1 MDAESQLRRLRKNVE
16 EQSQQIERLTS
27 ELGQQSRL
35 VKLLDENLQQ
45 TSQQTF
51 ALEYRLSNL
60 EHERDTS
67 QRSTRMAFES
77 LGARVTE
84 LGIEVAELPT
94 AKEIKDTW
102 SQLERSLATLEQN
115 IRTDMDGRNE
125 ALDQE
130 LKSTEVRLEARNSG
144 LQQDTAGIRKDLDGC
159 RQDIASL
166 LRHLW
171 GDDLPLR
178 AVCDEPPPSQAE
190 FQTPTEPTTLA
201 VGPKPEE
208 PAAQYRAA
216 AAGMPLVPRIR
227 QAEERLSAV
236 DDSRKANY
244 EDILQR
250 IELKADSS
258 EMRKCLAAKSDV
270 GHTHDC
276 LVSADGSATDRKSV
290 V

>member
-1 MDAESQLRRLRKNVE
+1 
-16 EQSQQIERLTS
+16 LTS

-144 LQQDTAGIRKDLDGC
+144 LQQDTAGIRKDVDGC

-250 IELKADSS
+250 IELKA
-258 EMRKCLAAKSDV
+258 
-270 GHTHDC
+270 
-276 LVSADGSATDRKSV
+276 RKSL
-290 V
+290 

>member
-16 EQSQQIERLTS
+16 EQSQQIERLIS

-115 IRTDMDGRNE
+115 IRSLVADDMDGRTQ

-130 LKSTEVRLEARNSG
+130 LKSTEVRLEAKNSG
-144 LQQDTAGIRKDLDGC
+144 LQQDAAGIRKDVDGC
-159 RQDIASL
+159 RQDIESL

-178 AVCDEPPPSQAE
+178 AVCDEPRPSQAE
-190 FQTPTEPTTLA
+190 LQTPTEPTTLS
-201 VGPKPEE
+201 VG

-216 AAGMPLVPRIR
+216 AAGLPLVPRIR

-250 IELKADSS
+250 IELKAINFSVS
-258 EMRKCLAAKSDV
+258 RL
-270 GHTHDC
+270 HTP
-276 LVSADGSATDRKSV
+276 DRLITHVKA
-290 V
+290 

>member
-1 MDAESQLRRLRKNVE
+1 LSNIARAAMDAESQLRRLRKNVE
-16 EQSQQIERLTS
+16 EQSQQIERLIS

-115 IRTDMDGRNE
+115 IRSDMDGRTE

-130 LKSTEVRLEARNSG
+130 LKSTEVRLEAKNSG
-144 LQQDTAGIRKDLDGC
+144 LQQDAAGIRKDVDGC
-159 RQDIASL
+159 RQDIESL

-178 AVCDEPPPSQAE
+178 AVCDEPRPSQAE
-190 FQTPTEPTTLA
+190 LQTPTEPTTLS
-201 VGPKPEE
+201 VG

-216 AAGMPLVPRIR
+216 AAGLPLVPRIR

-258 EMRKCLAAKSDV
+258 EMKKSLAAKSDV
-270 GHTHDC
+270 GHTHDR
-276 LVSADGSATDRKSV
+276 LVSADGSATFAL
-290 V
+290 